1 MCERRQFVSAADAAD
16 ESWGNEL
23 RYGRALAIRLVAG
36 HHGISTAIAVAL
48 TVLAAAAARASGAQQ
63 MPAGGAGA
71 APSRAHAAAPSV
83 AAPGTCVQCHGDV
96 VKHTVLHPKSSDCVS
111 CHVPKARDAHQFTV
125 KTCASCHQ
133 MVKQTD
139 KYVHGPVA
147 AGECL
152 ACHDPHGSD
161 EPQMVRMF
169 GAELCERCH
178 VDMKARLAE
187 KRFTHAPVKEDCSSC
202 HNPHA
207 SPSKYQ
213 IRVDSAEQCLGCHK
227 TLRKELV
234 TARVQHEAVAVD
246 RECVNCHDPHA
257 SDLDKQLKGSS
268 MELCLSCHDK
278 EQDAPGGKVQNVKSW
293 LETHTDLHGPIR
305 QQDCVGCHLPHD
317 SEHFRLLRKD
327 YPEKFYSPYD
337 PKNYELC
344 FMCHEPDLAKVE
356 RTSTV
361 TGFRDGDRNLHFL
374 HVNRTE
380 KGRTCRACH
389 EAHSSTMPKHLR
401 ETVPFGEWQ
410 LPVGYQPTPDGGR
423 CTPGCHLPMEYTRGK
438 SRAIQTGGGR

>member
-1 MCERRQFVSAADAAD
+1 M
-16 ESWGNEL
+16 
-23 RYGRALAIRLVAG
+23 
-36 HHGISTAIAVAL
+36 AL
-48 TVLAAAAARASGAQQ
+48 TVLGAAAARASGAQQ
-63 MPAGGAGA
+63 TPSGA

-96 VKHTVLHPKSSDCVS
+96 VKHTVLHPKASDCVS

-125 KTCASCHQ
+125 KACASCHQ
-133 MVKQTD
+133 MVKQND

-161 EPQMVRMF
+161 EPQQVRMF

-178 VDMKARLAE
+178 VDMKARLVE

-246 RECVNCHDPHA
+246 RECINCHDPHA

-438 SRAIQTGGGR
+438 SRVTQTGGGR